1 MLLSVI
7 VAAQAYRTPLCD
19 AADYDI
25 SVCVRR
31 RVLQVCPAYY
41 TVMATWVGWFI
52 SGKYFCPAIPRK
64 GFHERFDSLRLV
76 SCWFVFES
84 SRGQQSKYLPS
95 LTRRIRVEAQ
105 RPRPKGGVKMSEERD
120 GPFTGDMFEAEVT
133 RNDVPL

>member
-31 RVLQVCPAYY
+31 RVLQPYSEKDSTNVSTHFASSL
-41 TVMATWVGWFI
+41 VGL
-52 SGKYFCPAIPRK
+52 Y
-64 GFHERFDSLRLV
+64 
-76 SCWFVFES
+76 S
-84 SRGQQSKYLPS
+84 SQARDN
-95 LTRRIRVEAQ
+95 
-105 RPRPKGGVKMSEERD
+105 KMSEERD